1 MLTWDDIK
9 TIKHLRNNR
18 DQSIYQ
24 IRKVMNINW
33 RTAKKYADSDQLFIT
48 DPTRKNKS
56 MMDDGW
62 GEIIGSWLEE
72 DLRLRRKLRRT
83 VKAIHE
89 QLKPLGFPGSHR
101 TVYVYISQ
109 WKKQRYDETN
119 Y

>member
-62 GEIIGSWLEE
+62 GEIIGRWLEE
-72 DLRLRRKLRRT
+72 VLRLRRKLRRT
-83 VKAIHE
+83 AKAIHE